1 MDTYR
6 IGDLAR
12 GAGVTVRTVRYYED
26 LGLLKTHHRTDGGQ
40 RTYTDADLIYLK
52 RIIELKELD
61 FSLDEIKSIIA
72 LGPTDKDGAKR
83 REELLRQY
91 RYKLSEAMEMM
102 WKNRFPLMVV
112 RFMAN
117 ANRYPMIVESVAT
130 TRPNLM
136 LFHRVFP
143 RFVFFS
149 TYATEERSKC
159 PSASVTHVTSNLMI
173 G

>member
-1 MDTYR
+1 LRDAGVLWYKVPMDTYR

-91 RYKLSEAMEMM
+91 RYKLSEAMERQAVLEKRIDDLSWHIRQLQSGMDFQECPGHGCRECSFRE
-102 WKNRFPLMVV
+102 KCRFA
-112 RFMAN
+112 R
-117 ANRYPMIVESVAT
+117 
-130 TRPNLM
+130 
-136 LFHRVFP
+136 
-143 RFVFFS
+143 
-149 TYATEERSKC
+149 
-159 PSASVTHVTSNLMI
+159 
-173 G
+173 